1 MDTAVSATVA
11 AVAKK
16 VLTLL
21 LGDEKGR
28 KFLLYVV
35 GITLFI
41 LSIPLIAMLGLFG
54 WMSSG
59 GGESL
64 LNQENILSAL
74 PEEQLAQIQMM
85 DGVSNTI
92 ATAFEE
98 AGLTENDCKKAFAI
112 YMGYLTGLENQEGF
126 YEKLASCFQNTTKE
140 KGVYALISDTFLVV
154 ISENDQEKYDSLY
167 GVTPV
172 RVEEKKEE

>member
-1 MDTAVSATVA
+1 MDTAVAATIA

-16 VLTLL
+16 VLVIL
-21 LGDEKGR
+21 LGDEKGK

-41 LSIPLIAMLGLFG
+41 VCIPLITLLGLFG
-54 WMSSG
+54 WMSG
-59 GGESL
+59 GGGGSIL
-64 LNQENILSAL
+64 DQENILSAL
-74 PEEQLAQIQMM
+74 PEEQLAQIQTM
-85 DGVSNTI
+85 DTVSNTI
-92 ATAFEE
+92 IATFEE
-98 AGLTENDCKKAFAI
+98 AGLTENDHKKAFAI

-126 YEKLASCFQNTTKE
+126 YEKLTFCFQNTTAE
-140 KGVYALISDTFLVV
+140 KGVYTLISETFLVV
-154 ISENDQEKYDSLY
+154 ISENDQGKYDSLY

>member
-1 MDTAVSATVA
+1 MVIAVGATVA
-11 AVAKK
+11 AVAKQ

-41 LSIPLIAMLGLFG
+41 VCIPLITLLGLFG
-54 WMSSG
+54 WMSG
-59 GGESL
+59 GGGGSL
-64 LNQENILSAL
+64 LDQENILSAL
-74 PEEQLAQIQMM
+74 PEEQLAQIQTM
-85 DGVSNTI
+85 DTVSSTI
-92 ATAFEE
+92 ETTFSE
-98 AGLTENDCKKAFAI
+98 AGLTESDRKKAFAI